1 MAMAEKKKKRTG
13 KILLLSVV
21 FLLLAVVLILFV
33 MPQVLY
39 RLQADPESMETEM
52 AAITEE
58 TRSQTESV
66 RIPGTAVELP
76 ATLEDGRLQ
85 IESLFQFDGIN
96 PDCEN
101 REQEHIAAI
110 LVKNLS
116 GEFLSEAKIMMELS
130 NGTQTSFVVTNLP
143 AERAAMVFSAENS
156 SIKEEDVCMGI
167 ACEARWDE
175 AAAAIPEGIA
185 VSAEGITITVT
196 NQTAQDIPE
205 LTVYCHSLLGEDFFG
220 GITYMYK
227 IENLSA
233 NETTVI
239 EAPECIMGMAE
250 VVRVA
255 IT

>member
-39 RLQADPESMETEM
+39 RLQADPESLETEM

-76 ATLEDGRLQ
+76 AMLEDGRLQ

-101 REQEHIAAI
+101 QEQEHIAAI
-110 LVKNLS
+110 LVKNIS
-116 GEFLSEAKIMMELS
+116 GEFLLEAKIMMELS

-156 SIKEEDVCMGI
+156 SIKEADVCVGI

-175 AAAAIPEGIA
+175 AAAIPEGVV

-227 IENLSA
+227 IEDLSA

>member
-39 RLQADPESMETEM
+39 RLQAAPESLETEM
-52 AAITEE
+52 AAFTEE

-66 RIPGTAVELP
+66 RIPGDAVELP
-76 ATLEDGRLQ
+76 ATLADGRLQ

-101 REQEHIAAI
+101 QEQERIAAI

-175 AAAAIPEGIA
+175 AAAIPEGIA

-227 IENLSA
+227 IEDLSA